1 LELEGK
7 YKECKER
14 LIDSQSFLEDNN
26 AASLLLSTLLKDLED
41 IIDSKNYE
49 RESKGK
55 NSFSN
60 YYFFNFFK
68 KFLRKEHLC

>member
-41 IIDSKNYE
+41 ILDSKNYE
-49 RESKGK
+49 TGSEGK
-55 NSFSN
+55 SSFSIHHSLFIKLF
-60 YYFFNFFK
+60 Y
-68 KFLRKEHLC
+68 